1 MPENID
7 WEFIASL
14 EGKGKTDGYVPDA
27 SGSKSGVTIATGFD
41 LGQRNESDLTNLGL
55 SSDLVT
61 KLKPYL
67 GKKGTDASDYL
78 DKNPLSITET
88 EAADI
93 DKKVRQQKVPK
104 LKDAYRTAPE
114 NTKPVEFDDLPGQAQ
129 TVIASVSFQYGTLS
143 TKTPKFW
150 KAVTKQDW
158 PESVKILRAFGDSY
172 PTRRGKEADR
182 LEQVVK
188 FNEMMAKLL
197 SYIPFW
203 VVLIMIFGVSCS
215 TVQPQKP
222 AEIYDISL
230 QKAIAG
236 YDAAAA
242 ENRAEVKFDA
252 GKTAHNCT
260 EYWAAETN
268 SKPVEETVN
277 MTMLSGYRICDA
289 LKLLKNSAGTAAS
302 AQVPAED
309 MNAVFERLDLTSFRS
324 SLAQIADDE
333 KHTFALLKETLGAK
347 IDGNKIICDADGR
360 NFVLTIAAAADA
372 DSDGGRDLIAWI
384 TDELDEGTYRGYSTV
399 VIRDVD
405 KDGVLK
411 ADAVSQKNDH

>member
-41 LGQRNESDLTNLGL
+41 LGQRNESDLTTLGL
-55 SSDLVT
+55 SADLVT

-67 GKKGTDASDYL
+67 GKKGKDAADYL
-78 DKNPLSITET
+78 DKNPLSITEAQ
-88 EAADI
+88 AAEI
-93 DKKVRQQKVPK
+93 DKQVRAQKVPK
-104 LKDAYRTAPE
+104 LKEAYRTAPE
-114 NTKPVEFDDLPGQAQ
+114 NKTPVEFDDLPGQAQ

-143 TKTPKFW
+143 TKAPKFW

-158 PESVKILRAFGDSY
+158 PDAVKILRAFGDSY

-203 VVLIMIFGVSCS
+203 VVLIMILGVSCT
-215 TVQPQKP
+215 TVQTQKP
-222 AEIYDISL
+222 AEIYDVSL
-230 QKAIAG
+230 QKAFDD
-236 YDAAAA
+236 YDAAVT
-242 ENRAEVKFDA
+242 EKRAEVTFDS
-252 GKTAHNCT
+252 GKTVHNCR
-260 EYWAAETN
+260 EYWEAEKN
-268 SKPVEETVN
+268 SRPVEETAN
-277 MTMLSGYRICDA
+277 AAMLSGYRICDA
-289 LKLLKNSAGTAAS
+289 LKVLKNSGGNAS
-302 AQVPAED
+302 PAQIPAEN
-309 MNAVFERLDLTSFRS
+309 MSAVFDRLDLTSFRS

-333 KHTFALLKETLGAK
+333 KHTFAMLKDTLGAK
-347 IDGNKIICDADGR
+347 IDGNKIICDADRR
-360 NFVLTIAAAADA
+360 NFVLTVAAAADA
-372 DSDGGRDLIAWI
+372 DGDGGRDLITWV
-384 TDELDEGTYRGYSTV
+384 TDELDEGTYRAYSTV

-405 KDGVLK
+405 KDGVFK
-411 ADAVSQKNDH
+411 ADAIQSNDH

>member
-41 LGQRNESDLTNLGL
+41 LGQRNESDLTTLGL
-55 SSDLVT
+55 STDLVT

-67 GKKGTDASDYL
+67 GKTAQDAVDYL
-78 DKNPLSITET
+78 AKNPLSITET
-88 EAADI
+88 QAAEI
-93 DKKVRQQKVPK
+93 DKQVRAQKVPK
-104 LKDAYRTAPE
+104 LKESYRNAPE
-114 NTKPVEFDDLPGQAQ
+114 NKKPVEFDDLPGQAQ

-150 KAVTKQDW
+150 KAVTQQDW

-188 FNEMMAKLL
+188 FNEMMAKLI

-203 VVLIMIFGVSCS
+203 VFVMMIFGAACAS
-215 TVQPQKP
+215 VQPQKP
-222 AEIYDISL
+222 AEIYDVSL
-230 QKAIAG
+230 QKAFTG
-236 YDAAAA
+236 YDAAVA
-242 ENRAEVKFDA
+242 ENRAEIKFEA

-260 EYWAAETN
+260 EYWEAEKN
-268 SKPVEETVN
+268 SRPVEETAN
-277 MTMLSGYRICDA
+277 MAMLSGYRVCDA
-289 LKLLKNSAGTAAS
+289 LQVLKNAGGNASPATVSAET
-302 AQVPAED
+302 
-309 MNAVFERLDLTSFRS
+309 MNAVFDRLDLTSFRS

-333 KHTFALLKETLGAK
+333 KHTFAMLKETLGAK

-360 NFVLTIAAAADA
+360 NFVLTIAAASDA
-372 DSDGGRDLIAWI
+372 DGDGGRDLIAWV
-384 TDELDEGTYRGYSTV
+384 TDELDEGTYRSYSTV

-411 ADAVSQKNDH
+411 ADAVRRK